1 MKELVLNTKT
11 NSLFNVIE
19 SALQIKKEVETTSKA
34 SWLATI
40 ITPSLIKNLQTIV
53 RDKPNLKLNNFA
65 VFLQGLEDTLQ
76 AEINLKQKENYQE
89 STDRVHQVYWK
100 ILQLLTDNT
109 KNLKQR
115 AEVLKNTLVYLKD
128 FEFLGENNFSN
139 IKVASIIYSLA
150 HSEPLHAADMLVFL
164 NRYQL
169 LNEESL
175 GKIRANR
182 NLNIKLF
189 TRVIEKLSL
198 SGGTDQLL
206 LPTNLD
212 KLLDNSELNLKMLAY
227 FIQVDDESKILTQK
241 RFGFVISNLSLLTET
256 EIDSTQFAN
265 VIYLLDKADILTQD
279 NFDIILSLEQIDRAN
294 LFSVLSKFSDSNIL
308 DQEQFS
314 KFLAVY
320 NKVKVF
326 DNQNRDSKDD
336 LSDSLTDG
344 LCAAF
349 LRIVVLTKNI
359 CKIIV
364 EFFMNKIKLHTEKQA
379 EVKTDLGIETQNC
392 NSFFV
397 SACSKSEVT
406 DPGALRANI
415 SNTCGV
421 K

>member
-139 IKVASIIYSLA
+139 IKVASIIYILA
-150 HSEPLHAADMLVFL
+150 HSEPLNAADMLVFL

-175 GKIRANR
+175 GKITANR

-198 SGGTDQLL
+198 SGGTDHLL

-227 FIQVDDESKILTQK
+227 FIQVDDESKTLTQK
-241 RFGFVISNLSLLTET
+241 RFGFVINNLSLLTET

-279 NFDIILSLEQIDRAN
+279 NFNIIISLEEIDRAN

-314 KFLAVY
+314 QFLVIY
-320 NKVKVF
+320 NKAKVF
-326 DNQNRDSKDD
+326 ENQNRDSKVDP
-336 LSDSLTDG
+336 SDSLTDR

-349 LRIVVLTKNI
+349 LKIAVLTKNI

-364 EFFMNKIKLHTEKQA
+364 EFFTKKINLHTEKQVT
-379 EVKTDLGIETQNC
+379 VKIDLAC
-392 NSFFV
+392 NPNSLFTPV
-397 SACSKSEVT
+397 LSREYPESNAIN
-406 DPGALRANI
+406 ANTI
-415 SNTCGV
+415 VCN
-421 K
+421 

>member
-19 SALQIKKEVETTSKA
+19 SALQIKKEVETTSKS

-100 ILQLLTDNT
+100 ILQLLTG

-115 AEVLKNTLVYLKD
+115 AEVLKNTLVYLKY

-150 HSEPLHAADMLVFL
+150 HSEPLHAADMLVLL

-175 GKIRANR
+175 GKITANR

-198 SGGTDQLL
+198 SGGTTPLL
-206 LPTNLD
+206 NQANLD
-212 KLLDNSELNLKMLAY
+212 KLLDNPELNLKMLAY
-227 FIQVDDESKILTQK
+227 FIQVDAESKILTQK
-241 RFGFVISNLSLLTET
+241 IFGFVISNLSLLTET

-349 LRIVVLTKNI
+349 LRIAVLTKNI

-397 SACSKSEVT
+397 SACSKSKVT